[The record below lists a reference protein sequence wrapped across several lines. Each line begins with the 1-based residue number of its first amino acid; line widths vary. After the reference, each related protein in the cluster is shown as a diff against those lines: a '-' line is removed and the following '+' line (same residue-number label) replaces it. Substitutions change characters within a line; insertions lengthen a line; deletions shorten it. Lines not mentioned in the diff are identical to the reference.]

1 LGLPETGGED
11 NTVTGAVGG
20 FTSDTGA
27 VDDGFNTGADDAG
40 SLTGADVGQVLHT
53 VEYSP

>member
-1 LGLPETGGED
+1 M
-11 NTVTGAVGG
+11 TVTGAMGG

-27 VDDGFNTGADDAG
+27 VDDRTGEAGAEDGLDTGADDTG
-40 SLTGADVGQVLHT
+40 SLTGADVGHVLHT